1 MADITRIGSPTT
13 DDLRTWTV
21 PLSAPPSRKWTGFFN
36 RPQEPTTIQMPSLVS
51 FRGAA
56 LSFQSDEG
64 QLPEWIRC
72 IDVWIGNAN
81 RQQAEEVQQADS
93 DRDRR
98 EDANR
103 QRQEDIRRVN
113 EKFKNL

>member
-1 MADITRIGSPTT
+1 MLNFSRLHRVAPSKAPT
-13 DDLRTWTV
+13 D
-21 PLSAPPSRKWTGFFN
+21 SA
-36 RPQEPTTIQMPSLVS
+36 EE
-51 FRGAA
+51 A
-56 LSFQSDEG
+56 SFQSDEG

-98 EDANR
+98 EDADR